1 MNEEELKAKAEELE
15 RKEGDISK
23 KEEELNARELSIVQR
38 EADASNIAETIK
50 KEFEARLEKQKQEF
64 EERLKSREDIIK
76 QLASGETPQDE
87 TPSAFEEINKRRRAQ
102 KAA

>member
-15 RKEGDISK
+15 GKEGDLAK
-23 KEEELNARELSIVQR
+23 KEQELNAREEQLAKR
-38 EADASNIAETIK
+38 EADTSDIAKTLKEEFQK
-50 KEFEARLEKQKQEF
+50 KLEAQKQEF
-64 EERLKSREDIIK
+64 DERLKSREDIIK

-87 TPSAFEEINKRRRAQ
+87 MPSAFEEINKRRRAQ

>member
-15 RKEGDISK
+15 RKEGEFAK

-38 EADASNIAETIK
+38 EADTQNIAEKIK
-50 KEFEARLEKQKQEF
+50 KEFEARLEKQKTEF
-64 EERLKSREDIIK
+64 EERLKSREEIIK
-76 QLASGETPQDE
+76 QLASGEAPQE
-87 TPSAFEEINKRRRAQ
+87 ELPSAFEEINKRRRAQ